1 MIIEILK
8 FRHKQSV
15 NWKEIYFDNNT
26 TIFYSETNSTGKTTL
41 LRALLYSFGFSI
53 PGTEFVDFN
62 KYEFELILTNN
73 GRNFKIYRQSNL
85 IVINGI
91 EFDLPSEN
99 VAALGFIFDIKN
111 PELVLN
117 LLGTIYFDQE
127 KGWTLLNRGIVI
139 GRNRFSIEKFFRGL
153 KEDESSES
161 YKLAEKIEALEQKI
175 AQYKLLISV
184 SEYQASL
191 NNLNRNRLDYESYNQ
206 VLVNKISDKKNELS
220 NIEKEIKELDG
231 FIRNNKQFI
240 QYIEKKKIYV
250 KIPNSTKT
258 LPVNK
263 ETLFAY
269 DDIEDLN
276 NARRS
281 MLVEKRNSLKRSI
294 AMLENSQDKNNELFS
309 DIPSIDD
316 ALISRLSSI
325 NGINSVQINNLKQ
338 ELIRE
343 KNKLN
348 KILNARTK
356 TDNSWINKAYLILND
371 YAKELK
377 LPFNLKMDIFTHKLK
392 EKSGAILHKMVFIYK
407 LTYIRLLSEKLG
419 YYLPIFCDSPSG
431 REIEKETID
440 SMMQILKRD
449 FNNHQIIL
457 ASINRYDNIFQEK
470 KVIFMKGNFFD
481 KDNLL

>member
-1 MIIEILK
+1 MKIKLLK
-8 FRHKQSV
+8 FRHQQNV
-15 NWKEIYFDNNT
+15 NWKEINFDNVI

-41 LRALLYSFGFSI
+41 LRALLYSLGFSI

-62 KYEFELILTNN
+62 KYEFELVLCNN
-73 GRNFKIYRQSNL
+73 GRDFNIYRQSNL
-85 IVINGI
+85 IVINDI

-99 VAALGFIFDIKN
+99 VAALGFIFGIKN

-139 GRNRFSIEKFFRGL
+139 GKNRFSIEKFFRGL

-161 YKLAEKIEALEQKI
+161 YKLEEKIEALEQKI

-191 NNLNRNRLDYESYNQ
+191 NNLTRNRLDYESYNQ
-206 VLVNKISDKKNELS
+206 VLINKISDKKIELS
-220 NIEKEIKELDG
+220 NVEKEIKEIDG
-231 FIRNNKQFI
+231 FIKNNKQFI

-250 KIPNSTKT
+250 KIPNSSRI

-276 NARRS
+276 NARRG

-294 AMLENSQDKNNELFS
+294 AMLENSQEKNTELFL
-309 DIPSIDD
+309 DIPNIDE

-325 NGINSVQINNLKQ
+325 NGINSVQINDLKQ

-348 KILNARTK
+348 KILNERTR
-356 TDNSWINKAYLILND
+356 TDNSWVNKAYLILND
-371 YAKELK
+371 YAKEMN
-377 LPFNLKMDIFTHKLK
+377 LPFNLKIDIFTHKLK
-392 EKSGAILHKMVFIYK
+392 EKSGAILHKMVFIYR

-419 YYLPIFCDSPSG
+419 YCLPVFCDSPSG

-440 SMMQILKRD
+440 NMMEILKRD
-449 FNNHQIIL
+449 FSNHQIIL
-457 ASINRYDNIFQEK
+457 ASINRYDSIFQEK
-470 KVIFMKGNFFD
+470 KIIFMKGDFFD